1 MGRQNAAPRDF
12 TSPHG
17 AVSVGYHVVGGCAP
31 YPELMRW
38 GRKSDVS
45 IDALPDRVRLLSAEL
60 DNIRAASLERTKLL
74 NTKASF
80 VVVAAGLIGSASSTG
95 VRESES
101 ALLWLIP
108 FGLTFLT
115 VLTCTITLWPKKLR
129 VAGAEGLVGELK
141 VSESSRDEAEDFL
154 LRIKV
159 EEVKSRDEQYKVG
172 SRWVKIAFV
181 LLLLS
186 LVSVVAVATTD
197 ALVTS
202 SSPSQAPAPTPSED
216 TNDTQTHLQAGGR
229 QAETV
234 AQ

>member
-1 MGRQNAAPRDF
+1 M
-12 TSPHG
+12 
-17 AVSVGYHVVGGCAP
+17 
-31 YPELMRW
+31 
-38 GRKSDVS
+38 S
-45 IDALPDRVRLLSAEL
+45 IDALPDRVRLLSTEL

-80 VVVAAGLIGSASSTG
+80 VVVAAGLIGSTSSAG
-95 VRESES
+95 VRDSGS

-141 VSESSRDEAEDFL
+141 VSETSRDEAEDFIL
-154 LRIKV
+154 QIKV
-159 EEVKSRDEQYKVG
+159 EEVKSRDEQYRVG
-172 SRWVKIAFV
+172 ARWVKIAFV

-186 LVSVVAVATTD
+186 LVAVVAVATTD

-202 SSPSQAPAPTPSED
+202 SSHSYAPSQIPS
-216 TNDTQTHLQAGGR
+216 GGS
-229 QAETV
+229 E
-234 AQ
+234 